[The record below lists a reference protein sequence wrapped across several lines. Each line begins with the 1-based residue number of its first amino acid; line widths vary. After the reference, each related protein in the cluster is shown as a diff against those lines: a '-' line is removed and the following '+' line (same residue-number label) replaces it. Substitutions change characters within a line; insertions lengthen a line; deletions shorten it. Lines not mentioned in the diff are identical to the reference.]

1 MVLQIIPP
9 ISISGGQPAILLP
22 LLFVCAVSAIKDLFE
37 DIKRHKADE
46 QENNRDTQILNPATG
61 LFEKKPWKEVRVGC
75 IVKVLENEFFPADL
89 VLLNSSGR
97 KGICYIETKNLDGET
112 NLKHKVSNK
121 EVMALC
127 GDDQKLAQLRANVKC
142 EGPSD
147 KIYQF
152 DGMITLGDESLG
164 NAEKISLSYEN
175 FLLRGSSLR

>member
-1 MVLQIIPP
+1 VL
-9 ISISGGQPAILLP
+9 
-22 LLFVCAVSAIKDLFE
+22 D
-37 DIKRHKADE
+37 
-46 QENNRDTQILNPATG
+46 PATG
-61 LFEKKPWKEVRVGC
+61 HFEEKIWRDIKVGM
-75 IVKVLENEFFPADL
+75 IVKVLGNEFFPADL

-121 EVMALC
+121 DVMAIC
-127 GDDQKLAQLRANVKC
+127 GDDQALLALRAQVKC

-152 DGMITLGDESLG
+152 DGTITLESSG
-164 NAEKISLSYEN
+164 NDKISLSYEN